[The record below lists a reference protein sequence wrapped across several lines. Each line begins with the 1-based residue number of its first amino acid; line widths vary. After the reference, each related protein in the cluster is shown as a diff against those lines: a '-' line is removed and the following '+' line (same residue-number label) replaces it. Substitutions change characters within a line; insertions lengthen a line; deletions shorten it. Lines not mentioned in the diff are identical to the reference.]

1 MSVGGTS
8 LDYPGLFAS
17 MSETSSV
24 RLPRTRLALT
34 IASLV
39 AVAAACSSSAS
50 GSTASTSFSTIAPTT
65 STTTTVAKTTTTVAE
80 TTTTEEVTTT
90 TAAPAP
96 VYPLTGLPAVDPAIA
111 GRPALVVKIDNAS
124 GARPQTG
131 FNAADIVF
139 EEIVNDNL
147 TRFALVFQSG
157 GSDPVGPIRSG
168 RLQDIDLFSAYG
180 HPLFAW
186 SGGNRTVT
194 DAIHQSA
201 LIDVGPNFARVY
213 YRSGDRSAPHN
224 LYSNTSALYTM
235 TPFGAGPPQQQFKYR
250 SPGEPVGGIP
260 AHGVGIALDSINAE
274 WEWDPAIGLYMRTME
289 GRPHNDAGSGRISTD
304 NVIVLGVDYAPGVSG
319 SPDAQTTGSGE
330 AFVFTG
336 GNYIHGT
343 WSRNDIHD
351 PFALVADDGNI
362 IQLQP
367 GRTFIELPRLDS
379 TLPFGPA

>member
-1 MSVGGTS
+1 MSHT
-8 LDYPGLFAS
+8 PP
-17 MSETSSV
+17 V

-50 GSTASTSFSTIAPTT
+50 GSTPATSFSTIPPTSSMTSSTTT
-65 STTTTVAKTTTTVAE
+65 STTTTVAKTTTT
-80 TTTTEEVTTT
+80 EEVTTT
-90 TAAPAP
+90 TAPAAP

-139 EEIVNDNL
+139 EEIVNDSL
-147 TRFALVFQSG
+147 TRFAMVFQSG
-157 GSDPVGPIRSG
+157 GSDPVGPVRSG

-194 DAIHQSA
+194 DAIHRSA
-201 LIDVGPNFARVY
+201 LIDIGPSVARVY

-235 TPFGAGPPQQQFKYR
+235 TPFGAGPPQQQFRYR
-250 SPGEPVGGIP
+250 SPEEPVAGVP
-260 AHGVGIALDSINAE
+260 ARGVGIALDSINAE
-274 WEWDPAIGLYMRTME
+274 WEWSPEGGVYVRTME
-289 GRPHNDAGSGRISTD
+289 GR
-304 NVIVLGVDYAPGVSG
+304 
-319 SPDAQTTGSGE
+319 
-330 AFVFTG
+330 
-336 GNYIHGT
+336 
-343 WSRNDIHD
+343 
-351 PFALVADDGNI
+351 
-362 IQLQP
+362 
-367 GRTFIELPRLDS
+367 RTR
-379 TLPFGPA
+379 G

>member
-1 MSVGGTS
+1 MSHT
-8 LDYPGLFAS
+8 PP
-17 MSETSSV
+17 V

-50 GSTASTSFSTIAPTT
+50 GTTASTAFSTIPPTSSTSSTTTT
-65 STTTTVAKTTTTVAE
+65 STTTTVAKTTTT
-80 TTTTEEVTTT
+80 EEATTT
-90 TAAPAP
+90 TAPAAP
-96 VYPLTGLPAVDPAIA
+96 VYPLTGLPVLDPTIA
-111 GRPALVVKIDNAS
+111 ARPALVVKIDNAS

-131 FNAADIVF
+131 FNGADIVF

-147 TRFALVFQSG
+147 TRFAMVFQSG

-180 HPLFAW
+180 RPLFAW

-194 DAIHQSA
+194 DAIHRSA

-213 YRSGDRSAPHN
+213 YRSGDRSVPHN

-235 TPFGAGPPQQQFKYR
+235 TPFGAGAPQQQFKYR
-250 SPGEPVGGIP
+250 SPGEPVAGVP
-260 AHGVGIALDSINAE
+260 ARGVGIALDSINAE

-304 NVIVLGVDYAPGVSG
+304 NVVVLGVDYAPGVSG

-343 WSRNDIHD
+343 WTRGATTD
-351 PFALVADDGNI
+351 PFTLTADDGTPI
-362 IQLQP
+362 ELTP
-367 GRTFIELPRLDS
+367 GRTFVELPRNGS
-379 TLPFGPA
+379 TLPFLS